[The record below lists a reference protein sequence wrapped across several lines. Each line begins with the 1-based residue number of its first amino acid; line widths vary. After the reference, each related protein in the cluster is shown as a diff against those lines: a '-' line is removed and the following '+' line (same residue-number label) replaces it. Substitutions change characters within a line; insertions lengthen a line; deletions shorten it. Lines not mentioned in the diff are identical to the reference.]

1 MNRAV
6 VSLGSNID
14 PAEHVQRARDLIAA
28 SYELVAE
35 SALRMTKPVGFT
47 EQADFLNGALLVDTA
62 LDHEAFRA
70 FLKDVET
77 QLGRIHA
84 ENSHGP
90 RTIDLDIVVWN
101 DTVVDDDFHTRAF
114 LREAVREILPDLA
127 RFTGPLNEN
136 PLARHDPL

>member
-35 SALRMTKPVGFT
+35 STLRMTKPVGFT
-47 EQADFLNGALLVDTA
+47 DQADFLNGALLVETA
-62 LDHEAFRA
+62 LDHKAFRV
-70 FLKDVET
+70 FLKDIES
-77 QLGRIHA
+77 QLGRIHT
-84 ENSHGP
+84 ENPHGP

-101 DTVVDDDFHTRAF
+101 GTVVDDDFHTRDF
-114 LREAVREILPDLA
+114 LREAVLEILPDLA
-127 RFTGPLNEN
+127 
-136 PLARHDPL
+136 